1 MKKYVLIGGSIAT
14 KGAIEGILSV
24 DKSADITVIC
34 GEKRP
39 LYSRPLISY
48 ALEKKTTDEK
58 MFFHGEDYYEKKGV
72 KAVYGVAEKVDPE
85 EKVVIAEGKEYPYDE
100 LLVATGSKPFVP
112 PIKGLE
118 SVTKKHTFYTM
129 DDMLALRADLEK
141 GGKVLIVG
149 AGLIGMKC
157 AEGVKEYTDDIV
169 IADMA
174 PRPLPAATTPEAGA
188 IVQERLS
195 SIIDFRLNAALDHFD
210 GNKAVFG
217 SGEEIEFD
225 ILVLALGVR
234 PQVGL
239 LKEIGAEVNRGI
251 IVNEKMQ
258 TNLPHIYAAGDV
270 VESYEAVGESKRLL
284 QLFPSAYLGGKTAGK
299 NMAGEECV
307 FLTDIPMNATNLFGV
322 RITSAGLFVGEK
334 TEVTVGEDYR
344 ALYAEGG
351 VIKGFILIGDST
363 RAGILTDFIRKKRPI
378 GESDTKELLAG
389 RDLSVY
395 PADERRAA
403 LGGKYEI

>member
-14 KGAIEGILSV
+14 EGAIEGILSA
-24 DKSADITVIC
+24 DKNADITVIC

-58 MFFHGEDYYEKKGV
+58 MYFHGEDYYEKKGV
-72 KAVYGVAEKVDPE
+72 TAVYSVAEKIDPE
-85 EKVVIAEGKEYPYDE
+85 KKVVIAEGKEYPYDE

-118 SVTKKHTFYTM
+118 SVTNKHTFYTM
-129 DDMLALRADLEK
+129 DDMLGLRADLEK

-174 PRPLPAATTPEAGA
+174 PRPLPAATTPEAGT

-217 SGEEIEFD
+217 SGEEVTFD

-258 TNLPHIYAAGDV
+258 TGLPHIYAAGDA

-299 NMAGEECV
+299 NMAGEETS

-334 TEVTVGEDYR
+334 TEVTVREDYR
-344 ALYAEGG
+344 ALYTEGG
-351 VIKGFILIGDST
+351 VIKGFILIGDSA

-378 GESDTKELLAG
+378 
-389 RDLSVY
+389 
-395 PADERRAA
+395 
-403 LGGKYEI
+403 IQ

>member
-14 KGAIEGILSV
+14 EGAIEGILSV

-58 MFFHGEDYYEKKGV
+58 MYFHGEDYYEKKGV
-72 KAVYGVAEKVDPE
+72 KAVYAVADKIDPE
-85 EKVVIAEGKEYPYDE
+85 KKVVIAEGKGYPYDE

-118 SVTKKHTFYTM
+118 SVGKKHTFYTM
-129 DDMLALRADLEK
+129 DDMLGLRADLEN

-174 PRPLPAATTPEAGA
+174 PRPLPAATTPEAGN
-188 IVQERLS
+188 IVQEKLS

-217 SGEEIEFD
+217 SGEEVTFD

-258 TNLPHIYAAGDV
+258 TSLPHIYAAGDV
-270 VESYEAVGESKRLL
+270 VESYEAVGENKRLL

-299 NMAGEECV
+299 NMAGEQYV

-344 ALYAEGG
+344 ALYTEGG
-351 VIKGFILIGDST
+351 VIKGFILIGDSA

-378 GESDTKELLAG
+378 GNLDAKELLAG

-395 PADERRAA
+395 PAEERRAA

>member
-1 MKKYVLIGGSIAT
+1 MKKYLLIGGSIAT
-14 KGAIEGILSV
+14 EGAIEGILSV
-24 DKSADITVIC
+24 AKNADITVLC

-58 MFFHGEDYYEKKGV
+58 MYFHGEDYYEKKGV
-72 KAVYGVAEKVDPE
+72 KAVYAAADEIDPE
-85 EKVVIAEGKEYPYDE
+85 KKVVLAEGKEYPYDE

-112 PIKGLE
+112 PIKGLD
-118 SVTKKHTFYTM
+118 SVSKKHTFYTM
-129 DDMLALRADLEK
+129 EDMLGLRADLEK

-157 AEGVKEYTDDIV
+157 AEGVKEYTDEIV

-174 PRPLPAATTPEAGA
+174 PRPLPAATTPEAGE

-195 SIIDFRLNAALDHFD
+195 SIIDFRLNAALDHFE
-210 GNKAVFG
+210 GNKAVFA
-217 SGEEIEFD
+217 SGEEVSFD

-239 LKEIGAEVNRGI
+239 LKEIGGEINRGI
-251 IVNEKMQ
+251 IVNEKME

-284 QLFPSAYLGGKTAGK
+284 QLFPSAYLGGKTAGR
-299 NMAGEECV
+299 NMAGEETA

-334 TEVTVGEDYR
+334 TEVTVGDDYR
-344 ALYAEGG
+344 ALYTEGG
-351 VIKGFILIGDST
+351 FIKGFILIGDSA
-363 RAGILTDFIRKKRPI
+363 RAGILTDFIRKKRPMK
-378 GESDTKELLAG
+378 GVDAKELLAG

-395 PADERRAA
+395 PAEERRAA

>member
-1 MKKYVLIGGSIAT
+1 MKKYLLIGGSIAT
-14 KGAIEGILSV
+14 EGAIEGILSV
-24 DKSADITVIC
+24 QKNADITVLC

-48 ALEKKTTDEK
+48 VLEKKTTDEK
-58 MFFHGEDYYEKKGV
+58 LFFHGEDYYQKKGV
-72 KAVYGVAEKVDPE
+72 KAVFAEAEKIDAE
-85 EKVVIAEGKEYPYDE
+85 KKVVYAAGKAYPYDE

-118 SVTKKHTFYTM
+118 SVEKKHTFYTM
-129 DDMLALRADLEK
+129 DDMIGLRADLEK

-157 AEGVKEYTDDIV
+157 AEGVKEYTDEIV

-188 IVQERLS
+188 IVQQRLS
-195 SIIDFRLNAALDHFD
+195 NIIDFRLNAALDHFD
-210 GNKAVFG
+210 GNKAVFAG
-217 SGEEIEFD
+217 GEEVTFD

-239 LKEIGAEVNRGI
+239 LKEIGAEVNRGV

-258 TNLPHIYAAGDV
+258 TNVPSVYAAGDCA
-270 VESYEAVGESKRLL
+270 EGYEAVGGDKRLL

-299 NMAGEECV
+299 NMAGEETS
-307 FLTDIPMNATNLFGV
+307 FLTDIPMNATKLFGV
-322 RITSAGLFVGEK
+322 RITSAGLFIGEK

-344 ALYAEGG
+344 AIYAEGG
-351 VIKGFILIGDST
+351 LIKGFILIGNAE
-363 RAGILTDFIRKKRPI
+363 RAGILTDFIRKKRAL
-378 GESDTKELLAG
+378 GSTDVKELLAG
-389 RDLSVY
+389 RDLSLY
-395 PADERRAA
+395 PKEERKAA
-403 LGGKYEI
+403 LGGNYEI

>member
-14 KGAIEGILSV
+14 EGAIEGILSV
-24 DKSADITVIC
+24 TKNADITVIC

-48 ALEKKTTDEK
+48 VLEKKTLDEGLYFRGK
-58 MFFHGEDYYEKKGV
+58 DYYEKRGV
-72 KAVYGVAEKVDPE
+72 KAVYAVADKIDPE
-85 EKVVIAEGKEYPYDE
+85 KKVVCAEGKEYPYDE

-118 SVTKKHTFYTM
+118 GVREKHTFYTM
-129 DDMLALRADLEK
+129 DDMTGLRASLEK

-157 AEGVKEYTDDIV
+157 AEGVKEHTDEIV

-195 SIIDFRLNAALDHFD
+195 KIIDFRLNAALDRFE
-210 GNKAVFG
+210 GNKAIFA
-217 SGEEIEFD
+217 SGEEVSFD

-234 PQVGL
+234 PQVAL
-239 LKEIGAEVNRGI
+239 LKEIGAEVNRGV
-251 IVNEKMQ
+251 IVNERMQ
-258 TNLPHIYAAGDV
+258 TNLPHVYAAGDL
-270 VESYEAVGESKRLL
+270 VESYEAVSGGKRLL
-284 QLFPSAYLGGKTAGK
+284 QLFPSAYLGGKIAGR
-299 NMAGEECV
+299 NMAGEETA
-307 FLTDIPMNATNLFGV
+307 FTTDVPMNATKLFGI

-334 TEVTVGEDYR
+334 TEVTVGDDYR
-344 ALYAEGG
+344 AIYTDGER
-351 VIKGFILIGDST
+351 ITGFILIGDST
-363 RAGILTDFIRKKRPI
+363 HAGILTDFIRKKRLI
-378 GESDTKELLAG
+378 AGIDVKKLLTD

-395 PADERRAA
+395 PAEERRAA

>member
-14 KGAIEGILSV
+14 EGAIEGILSV
-24 DKSADITVIC
+24 DKNADITVIC

-72 KAVYGVAEKVDPE
+72 KAVYAVADAVDPE
-85 EKVVIAEGKEYPYDE
+85 KKVVIADGKEYPYDE

-307 FLTDIPMNATNLFGV
+307 FLTDIPMNATSLFGV

-334 TEVTVGEDYR
+334 TEITVGEDYR
-344 ALYAEGG
+344 ALYTEGG
-351 VIKGFILIGDST
+351 VIKGFILIGDSA

-395 PADERRAA
+395 PAEERRAA
-403 LGGKYEI
+403 LRGKYEI

>member
-14 KGAIEGILSV
+14 EGAIEGILSV
-24 DKSADITVIC
+24 TKNADITVIC

-48 ALEKKTTDEK
+48 VLEKKTQDEGLYFRGK
-58 MFFHGEDYYEKKGV
+58 DYYEKKGV
-72 KAVYGVAEKVDPE
+72 KVVYAVADKIDPE
-85 EKVVIAEGKEYPYDE
+85 KKVVRADGKEYPYDE

-118 SVTKKHTFYTM
+118 SVSKKHTFYTM
-129 DDMLALRADLEK
+129 EDMLGLRADLEK

-157 AEGVKEYTDDIV
+157 AEGVKTYTDDIV

-174 PRPLPAATTPEAGA
+174 PRPLPTATTPEAGA

-195 SIIDFRLNAALDHFD
+195 EIIDFRLNAALDRFE
-210 GNKAVFG
+210 GNKAVFA
-217 SGEEIEFD
+217 SGEEVAFD

-234 PQVGL
+234 PEVAL
-239 LKEIGAEVNRGI
+239 LKEIGAEVNRGV
-251 IVNEKMQ
+251 IVNERMQ
-258 TNLPHIYAAGDV
+258 TNLPHVYAAGDL
-270 VESYEAVGESKRLL
+270 VESYEAVSGGKRLL
-284 QLFPSAYLGGKTAGK
+284 QLFPSAYLGGKIAGR
-299 NMAGEECV
+299 NMAGEETA
-307 FLTDIPMNATNLFGV
+307 FTTDVPMNATNLFGI

-334 TEVTVGEDYR
+334 TELTVGEDYR
-344 ALYAEGG
+344 ALYTEDG
-351 VIKGFILIGDST
+351 VVKGFILIGDSA

-378 GESDTKELLAG
+378 GEMKKETLLTD
-389 RDLSVY
+389 RDLSLY
-395 PADERRAA
+395 PAEERKAA

>member
-14 KGAIEGILSV
+14 EGAIEGILSAT
-24 DKSADITVIC
+24 KNADITVIC

-58 MFFHGEDYYEKKGV
+58 MYFHGEDYYEKKGV
-72 KAVYGVAEKVDPE
+72 KAVYAVADTVDHEK
-85 EKVVIAEGKEYPYDE
+85 KVVIAEGKEYPYDE
-100 LLVATGSKPFVP
+100 LLIATGSKPFVP

-118 SVTKKHTFYTM
+118 SVGKKHTFYTM
-129 DDMLALRADLEK
+129 DDMLGLRADLEK

-217 SGEEIEFD
+217 SGEEVAFD

-239 LKEIGAEVNRGI
+239 LKEIGAETNRGI
-251 IVNEKMQ
+251 VVNEKMQ

-299 NMAGEECV
+299 NMAGEAAA

-322 RITSAGLFVGEK
+322 RITSAGLFIGEK
-334 TEVTVGEDYR
+334 TEVTMGEDYR
-344 ALYAEGG
+344 ALYTEDG
-351 VIKGFILIGDST
+351 VIKGFILIGDSA

-378 GESDTKELLAG
+378 GNLDAKELLAG

-395 PADERRAA
+395 PAEERRAA

>member
-14 KGAIEGILSV
+14 EGTIEGILSV
-24 DKSADITVIC
+24 DEKADITVIC

-48 ALEKKTTDEK
+48 VLEKKTQDEGLYFRGK
-58 MFFHGEDYYEKKGV
+58 DYYEKKGV
-72 KAVYGVAEKVDPE
+72 KAVYAVADKIDPE
-85 EKVVIAEGKEYPYDE
+85 KKVVCAEGMEYPYDE

-118 SVTKKHTFYTM
+118 DVTEKHTFYTM
-129 DDMLALRADLEK
+129 DDMTGLRASLEK

-157 AEGVKEYTDDIV
+157 AEGVKEYTDEIV

-174 PRPLPAATTPEAGA
+174 PRPLPAATTPEAGR

-195 SIIDFRLNAALDHFD
+195 EIIDFRLNAALDRFE
-210 GNKAVFG
+210 GNKAVFA
-217 SGEEIEFD
+217 SGEEVAFD

-234 PQVGL
+234 PQVAL
-239 LKEIGAEVNRGI
+239 LKEIGAEVNRGV

-258 TNLPHIYAAGDV
+258 TNLPHVYAAGDL
-270 VESYEAVGESKRLL
+270 VESYDAVSGDKRLL
-284 QLFPSAYLGGKTAGK
+284 QLFPSAYLGGVTAGK
-299 NMAGEECV
+299 NMAGEENDFV
-307 FLTDIPMNATNLFGV
+307 TDVPMNATKLFGM
-322 RITSAGLFVGEK
+322 RITSAGLFIGEK
-334 TEVTVGEDYR
+334 TEVSIGDEYR
-344 ALYAEGG
+344 AIYTEGG
-351 VIKGFILIGDST
+351 LIKGFILIGDSA

-378 GESDTKELLAG
+378 GDIDIKELLIG
-389 RDLSVY
+389 RDLSLY
-395 PADERRAA
+395 PEKERKAA

>member
-14 KGAIEGILSV
+14 EGAIEGILSV
-24 DKSADITVIC
+24 TKNADITLLC
-34 GEKRP
+34 GERRP

-58 MFFHGEDYYEKKGV
+58 MYFHGEDFYEKKGI
-72 KAVYGVAEKVDPE
+72 KAVYAVADKIDPA
-85 EKVVIAEGKEYPYDE
+85 KKIVFAEGKEYPYDE
-100 LLVATGSKPFVP
+100 LLVATGSKPFLP
-112 PIKGLE
+112 PIKGLDG
-118 SVTKKHTFYTM
+118 VTKKHTFYTM
-129 DDMLALRADLEK
+129 DDMLGLRADLEK

-157 AEGVKEYTDDIV
+157 AEGVKTYTDDIV

-195 SIIDFRLNAALDHFD
+195 EIIDFRLNAALDRFE
-210 GNKAVFG
+210 GNKAVFA
-217 SGEEIEFD
+217 SGEEVAFD

-234 PQVGL
+234 PEVAL
-239 LKEIGAEVNRGI
+239 LKEIGAEVNRGV
-251 IVNEKMQ
+251 IVNERMQ
-258 TNLPHIYAAGDV
+258 TNLPHVYAAGDL
-270 VESYEAVGESKRLL
+270 VESYEAVSGGKRLL
-284 QLFPSAYLGGKTAGK
+284 QLFPSAYIGGKTAGK
-299 NMAGEECV
+299 NMAGEDAC
-307 FLTDIPMNATNLFGV
+307 FLTDIPMNATNLFGI

-334 TEVTVGEDYR
+334 TELTVGEDYR
-344 ALYAEGG
+344 ALYTEDD
-351 VIKGFILIGDST
+351 VVKGFILIGDSA

-378 GESDTKELLAG
+378 GEMKKETLLTD
-389 RDLSVY
+389 RDLSLY
-395 PADERRAA
+395 PAEERKAA

>member
-14 KGAIEGILSV
+14 EGAIEGILSV
-24 DKSADITVIC
+24 TKNADITVIC

-48 ALEKKTTDEK
+48 VLEKKTQDEGLYFRGK
-58 MFFHGEDYYEKKGV
+58 DYYEKKGV
-72 KAVYGVAEKVDPE
+72 KVVYAVADKIDPE
-85 EKVVIAEGKEYPYDE
+85 KKVVRADGKEYPYDE

-118 SVTKKHTFYTM
+118 SVSKKHTFYTM
-129 DDMLALRADLEK
+129 EDMLGLRADLEK

-157 AEGVKEYTDDIV
+157 AEGVKTYTDDIV

-174 PRPLPAATTPEAGA
+174 PRPLPTATTPEAGA

-195 SIIDFRLNAALDHFD
+195 SIIDFRLNAALDRFE
-210 GNKAVFG
+210 GNKAVFA
-217 SGEEIEFD
+217 SGEEVAFD

-234 PQVGL
+234 PEVAL
-239 LKEIGAEVNRGI
+239 LKEIGAEVNRGV
-251 IVNEKMQ
+251 IVNERMQ
-258 TNLPHIYAAGDV
+258 TNLPHVYAAGDL
-270 VESYEAVGESKRLL
+270 VESYEAVSGGKRLL
-284 QLFPSAYLGGKTAGK
+284 QLFPSAYLGGKIAGR
-299 NMAGEECV
+299 NMAGEETA
-307 FLTDIPMNATNLFGV
+307 FTTDVPMNATNLFGI

-344 ALYAEGG
+344 ALYTEDG
-351 VIKGFILIGDST
+351 VIKGFILIGDSA
-363 RAGILTDFIRKKRPI
+363 RAGILTDFIRKKRSI
-378 GESDTKELLAG
+378 AGIDVTKLLTD
-389 RDLSVY
+389 RDLSLY
-395 PADERRAA
+395 PAEERKAA

>member
-14 KGAIEGILSV
+14 EGAIEGILSIE
-24 DKSADITVIC
+24 KNADITVIC

-58 MFFHGEDYYEKKGV
+58 MYFHGEDYYEKKGV
-72 KAVYGVAEKVDPE
+72 KAVYAVAEKIDPE
-85 EKVVIAEGKEYPYDE
+85 KKTVIAEGKEYPYDE

-129 DDMLALRADLEK
+129 DDMLSLRADLEK

-174 PRPLPAATTPEAGA
+174 PRPLPAATTPEAGM

-217 SGEEIEFD
+217 SGAEVDFD

-258 TNLPHIYAAGDV
+258 TNLPHVYAAGDV

-299 NMAGEECV
+299 NMAGEDSR

-334 TEVTVGEDYR
+334 IEVVIGEDYR
-344 ALYAEGG
+344 ALYTEGG
-351 VIKGFILIGDST
+351 VMKGFILIGDSA

-378 GESDTKELLAG
+378 GNLDARELLAG

-395 PADERRAA
+395 PAEERRAA

>member
-14 KGAIEGILSV
+14 EGAIEGILS
-24 DKSADITVIC
+24 KTKNADITVLC

-58 MFFHGEDYYEKKGV
+58 MYFHGEDFYEKKGI
-72 KAVYGVAEKVDPE
+72 KAVYAVADKIDPA
-85 EKVVIAEGKEYPYDE
+85 KKIVFAEGKEYPYDE
-100 LLVATGSKPFVP
+100 LLVATGSKPFLP
-112 PIKGLE
+112 PIKGLDG
-118 SVTKKHTFYTM
+118 VTKKHTFYTM
-129 DDMLALRADLEK
+129 DDMIGLRADLEK

-157 AEGVKEYTDDIV
+157 AEGVKTYTDDIV

-195 SIIDFRLNAALDHFD
+195 EIIDFRLNAALDRFE
-210 GNKAVFG
+210 GNKAVFA
-217 SGEEIEFD
+217 SGEEVAFD

-234 PQVGL
+234 PQVAL
-239 LKEIGAEVNRGI
+239 LKEIGAEVNRGV
-251 IVNEKMQ
+251 IVNERMQ
-258 TNLPHIYAAGDV
+258 TNLPHVYAAGDL
-270 VESYEAVGESKRLL
+270 VESYEAVSGGKRLL
-284 QLFPSAYLGGKTAGK
+284 QLFPSAYIGGKTAGK
-299 NMAGEECV
+299 NMAGEDAC
-307 FLTDIPMNATNLFGV
+307 FLTDIPMNATNLFGI

-334 TEVTVGEDYR
+334 TELTVGEDYR
-344 ALYAEGG
+344 ALYTEDG
-351 VIKGFILIGDST
+351 VVKGFILIGDSA
-363 RAGILTDFIRKKRPI
+363 RAGILTDFIRKKRLI
-378 GESDTKELLAG
+378 GEMKKETLLTD
-389 RDLSVY
+389 RDLSLY
-395 PADERRAA
+395 PAEERKAA

>member
-1 MKKYVLIGGSIAT
+1 MKKYLLIGGSIAT
-14 KGAIEGILSV
+14 EGAIEGILSV
-24 DKSADITVIC
+24 TKNADITVLC

-58 MFFHGEDYYEKKGV
+58 MYFHGEDYYEKKGV
-72 KAVYGVAEKVDPE
+72 KAVYAAADEIDPE
-85 EKVVIAEGKEYPYDE
+85 KKVVLADGKEYPYDE

-112 PIKGLE
+112 PIKGLD
-118 SVTKKHTFYTM
+118 SVSKKHTFYTM
-129 DDMLALRADLEK
+129 EDMLGLRADLEK

-157 AEGVKEYTDDIV
+157 AEGVKEYTDEIV

-174 PRPLPAATTPEAGA
+174 PRPLPAATTPEAGE
-188 IVQERLS
+188 IVQEKLS
-195 SIIDFRLNAALDHFD
+195 SIIDFRLNAALDHFE
-210 GNKAVFG
+210 GNKAVFA
-217 SGEEIEFD
+217 SGEEVSFD

-251 IVNEKMQ
+251 IVNEKME

-284 QLFPSAYLGGKTAGK
+284 QLFPSAYLGGKTAGR
-299 NMAGEECV
+299 NMAGEETA

-334 TEVTVGEDYR
+334 TEVTVGDDYR
-344 ALYAEGG
+344 ALYTEGG
-351 VIKGFILIGDST
+351 FIKGFILIGDSA
-363 RAGILTDFIRKKRPI
+363 RAGILTDFIRKKRPMK
-378 GESDTKELLAG
+378 GVDAKELLAG

-395 PADERRAA
+395 PAEERRAA

>member
-14 KGAIEGILSV
+14 EGAIEGILSV
-24 DKSADITVIC
+24 EKNADITVIC

-58 MFFHGEDYYEKKGV
+58 MYFHGEDYYEKKGAN
-72 KAVYGVAEKVDPE
+72 AVYAVADTVDPE
-85 EKVVIAEGKEYPYDE
+85 KKVVIAEGKEYPYDE

-129 DDMLALRADLEK
+129 DDMLSLRADLEK

-174 PRPLPAATTPEAGA
+174 PRPLPAATTPETGT

-195 SIIDFRLNAALDHFD
+195 SIVDFRLNAALDHFD

-217 SGEEIEFD
+217 SGEEVTFD

-270 VESYEAVGESKRLL
+270 VESYEAVGENKRLL

-299 NMAGEECV
+299 NMAGEECS

-322 RITSAGLFVGEK
+322 RVTSAGLFRGEK
-334 TEVTVGEDYR
+334 TEVTIGEDYR
-344 ALYAEGG
+344 ALYTEGG
-351 VIKGFILIGDST
+351 VIKGFILIGDSA

-378 GESDTKELLAG
+378 GEMDAKDLLAG

-395 PADERRAA
+395 PAEERRAA

>member
-14 KGAIEGILSV
+14 EGAIEGILSV
-24 DKSADITVIC
+24 EKNADITLLC

-58 MFFHGEDYYEKKGV
+58 MYFHGEDYYERKGV
-72 KAVYGVAEKVDPE
+72 KAVYAVAEKIDS
-85 EKVVIAEGKEYPYDE
+85 EKKAVIAEGKEYPYDE

-129 DDMLALRADLEK
+129 DDMLGLRADLEK

-174 PRPLPAATTPEAGA
+174 PRPLPAATTPEAGV

-217 SGEEIEFD
+217 SGEEITFD

-234 PQVGL
+234 PQVAL
-239 LKEIGAEVNRGI
+239 LKEVGAEVNRGI

-258 TNLPHIYAAGDV
+258 TSLPHIYAAGDV

-334 TEVTVGEDYR
+334 TEVTIGEDYR
-344 ALYAEGG
+344 ALYTEGG
-351 VIKGFILIGDST
+351 VIKGFILIGDSA

-378 GESDTKELLAG
+378 GDLDAKELLTG

-395 PADERRAA
+395 PAEERRSA

>member
-1 MKKYVLIGGSIAT
+1 MKKYILIGGSIAT
-14 KGAIEGILSV
+14 EGAIEGILSIE
-24 DKSADITVIC
+24 KNSDITVIC

-58 MFFHGEDYYEKKGV
+58 MYFHGEDYYEKKGV
-72 KAVYGVAEKVDPE
+72 KAVYAVAEKIDPE
-85 EKVVIAEGKEYPYDE
+85 KKTVIAEGKEYPYDE
-100 LLVATGSKPFVP
+100 LLIATGSKPFVP

-129 DDMLALRADLEK
+129 DDMLSLRADLEK

-174 PRPLPAATTPEAGA
+174 PRPLPVATTPEAGM

-217 SGEEIEFD
+217 SGEEVAFD

-258 TNLPHIYAAGDV
+258 TNLPHVYAAGDV

-299 NMAGEECV
+299 NMAGEDSR

-334 TEVTVGEDYR
+334 TEVAIGEDYR
-344 ALYAEGG
+344 ALYTEGG
-351 VIKGFILIGDST
+351 VIRGFILIGDSA

-378 GESDTKELLAG
+378 GNLDAKELLTG
-389 RDLSVY
+389 RDLSAY
-395 PADERRAA
+395 PVEERKAA

>member
-14 KGAIEGILSV
+14 EGAIEGILST
-24 DKSADITVIC
+24 DKNADITVIC

-48 ALEKKTTDEK
+48 ALAKKTTDEK
-58 MFFHGEDYYEKKGV
+58 MYFHGEDYYEKKGV
-72 KAVYGVAEKVDPE
+72 KAVYAVAEKIDPE
-85 EKVVIAEGKEYPYDE
+85 KKVVIAEGKEYPYDE

-118 SVTKKHTFYTM
+118 SVGKKHTFYTM
-129 DDMLALRADLEK
+129 DDMLGLRADLEK

-217 SGEEIEFD
+217 SGEEVAFD

-239 LKEIGAEVNRGI
+239 LKEIGAEANRGI
-251 IVNEKMQ
+251 VVNEKMQ
-258 TNLPHIYAAGDV
+258 TSLPHIYAAGDV

-299 NMAGEECV
+299 NMAGEAAA

-334 TEVTVGEDYR
+334 TEVTIGEDYR

-351 VIKGFILIGDST
+351 VIKGFILIGDSA

-378 GESDTKELLAG
+378 GNLDAKELLAG

-395 PADERRAA
+395 PAEERRAA

>member
-14 KGAIEGILSV
+14 EGAIEGILS
-24 DKSADITVIC
+24 ADAQARITVIC

-48 ALEKKTTDEK
+48 VLEKKTPDEGLYFRGK
-58 MFFHGEDYYEKKGV
+58 DYYEKKGV
-72 KAVYGVAEKVDPE
+72 RAVYAMADKIDPE
-85 EKVVIAEGKEYPYDE
+85 KKLVCAEGKEYPYDE

-118 SVTKKHTFYTM
+118 GVTEKHTFYTM
-129 DDMLALRADLEK
+129 DDMTGLRAALEK

-195 SIIDFRLNAALDHFD
+195 EIIDFRLNAALDRFE
-210 GNKAVFG
+210 GNKAVFA
-217 SGEEIEFD
+217 SGEEVAFD
-225 ILVLALGVR
+225 VLVLALGVR

-239 LKEIGAEVNRGI
+239 LKEIGAEVSRGV
-251 IVNEKMQ
+251 IVNERMQ
-258 TNLPHIYAAGDV
+258 TNLPHVYAAGDL
-270 VESYEAVGESKRLL
+270 VESYETVSGDKRLL
-284 QLFPSAYLGGKTAGK
+284 QLFPSAYLGGKIAGR
-299 NMAGEECV
+299 NMAGEEAA
-307 FLTDIPMNATNLFGV
+307 FTTDVPMNATKLFGI
-322 RITSAGLFVGEK
+322 RITSAGLFLGQK
-334 TEVTVGEDYR
+334 TEAIVGDDYR
-344 ALYAEGG
+344 AIYTDGDR
-351 VIKGFILIGDST
+351 VNGFILIGDST
-363 RAGILTDFIRKKRPI
+363 RAGILTDFIRKKRSI
-378 GESDTKELLAG
+378 AGVEVTKLLTD

-395 PADERRAA
+395 PAEERRAA

>member
-14 KGAIEGILSV
+14 EGAIEGILSA
-24 DKSADITVIC
+24 DKNADITVIC

-58 MFFHGEDYYEKKGV
+58 MYFHGEDYYEKKGV
-72 KAVYGVAEKVDPE
+72 TAVYAVAEKIDPE
-85 EKVVIAEGKEYPYDE
+85 KKVVIAESKEYPYDE

-118 SVTKKHTFYTM
+118 SVAKKHTFYTM
-129 DDMLALRADLEK
+129 DDMLGLRADLEK

-174 PRPLPAATTPEAGA
+174 PHPLPAATTPEAGT

-217 SGEEIEFD
+217 SGEEAAFD

-251 IVNEKMQ
+251 LVNEKMQ
-258 TNLPHIYAAGDV
+258 TNFPHIYASGDV

-299 NMAGEECV
+299 NMAGEECS

-344 ALYAEGG
+344 ALYVEGD
-351 VIKGFILIGDST
+351 VIKGFILIGDSA
-363 RAGILTDFIRKKRPI
+363 RAGILTDFIRKKRSI
-378 GESDTKELLAG
+378 GEMDAKELLAG

-395 PADERRAA
+395 PAEERRAA

>member
-14 KGAIEGILSV
+14 EGAIEGILST
-24 DKSADITVIC
+24 DKNADITVLC

-58 MFFHGEDYYEKKGV
+58 MYFHGEDYYEKKGV
-72 KAVYGVAEKVDPE
+72 KAVYVVAEKIDPE
-85 EKVVIAEGKEYPYDE
+85 KQVVIAEGKEYPYDE

-129 DDMLALRADLEK
+129 DDMLGLRADLEK

-174 PRPLPAATTPEAGA
+174 PRPLPAATTPEAGN

-217 SGEEIEFD
+217 SGEEVFFD

-251 IVNEKMQ
+251 VVNEKMQ

-270 VESYEAVGESKRLL
+270 VESYEAVGENKRLL

-299 NMAGEECV
+299 NMAGGNV
-307 FLTDIPMNATNLFGV
+307 AFLTDIPMNATNLFGV

-334 TEVTVGEDYR
+334 TEITVGADYR
-344 ALYAEGG
+344 ALYTEGG
-351 VIKGFILIGDST
+351 VIKGFILIGDSA
-363 RAGILTDFIRKKRPI
+363 RAGILTDFSRKKRPI
-378 GESDTKELLAG
+378 GEMDAKELLAG
-389 RDLSVY
+389 RDLSAY
-395 PADERRAA
+395 PAEERRAA

>member
-1 MKKYVLIGGSIAT
+1 MKKYLLIGGSIAT
-14 KGAIEGILSV
+14 EGAIEGILSV
-24 DKSADITVIC
+24 DKNADITVLC

-48 ALEKKTTDEK
+48 VLEKKTADENLYFRGK
-58 MFFHGEDYYEKKGV
+58 DYYEKKGV
-72 KAVYGVAEKVDPE
+72 KAVFAEATAIDPT
-85 EKVVIAEGKEYPYDE
+85 KKTVLADGKAYPYDK
-100 LLVATGSKPFVP
+100 LLVATGSKSFVP
-112 PIKGLE
+112 PIKGLDG
-118 SVTKKHTFYTM
+118 VAKKHTFYTM
-129 DDMLALRADLEK
+129 DDMLGLRADLEK

-169 IADMA
+169 VADMA

-188 IVQERLS
+188 IVQERLKD
-195 SIIDFRLNAALDHFD
+195 IVTFRLNAALDRFE
-210 GNKAVFG
+210 GNKAVFA
-217 SGEEIEFD
+217 SGEEIDFD

-239 LKEIGAEVNRGI
+239 LKEIGAEINRGV

-258 TNLPHIYAAGDV
+258 TSLADIYAAGDL
-270 VESYEAVGESKRLL
+270 VESYEAVGGGKRLL

-299 NMAGEECV
+299 NMAGEENA
-307 FLTDIPMNATNLFGV
+307 FLTDIPMNATKLFGV

-334 TEVTVGEDYR
+334 TEVVSGEDYR
-344 ALYAEGG
+344 AVYTEDG

-363 RAGILTDFIRKKRPI
+363 RAGILTDFIRRKRPI
-378 GESDTKELLAG
+378 LNAEITKLLSD
-389 RDLSVY
+389 RDLSLY
-395 PADERRAA
+395 PEEERRAA
-403 LGGKYEI
+403 LGGNYEI

>member
-14 KGAIEGILSV
+14 EGAIEGILSAT
-24 DKSADITVIC
+24 KNADITVLC

-58 MFFHGEDYYEKKGV
+58 MYFHGEDYYGQKGV
-72 KAVYGVAEKVDPE
+72 NAVYAVAEKIDPDK
-85 EKVVIAEGKEYPYDE
+85 KVVLAKGKEYPYDE

-118 SVTKKHTFYTM
+118 GVTKKHTFYTM
-129 DDMLALRADLEK
+129 DDMLGLRADLER

-157 AEGVKEYTDDIV
+157 AEGVKEYTDEIV

-174 PRPLPAATTPEAGA
+174 PRPLSAATTPEAGR

-195 SIIDFRLNAALDHFD
+195 SIVDFRLNAALDRFE
-210 GNKAVFG
+210 GNKAVFA
-217 SGEEIEFD
+217 SGEEVAFD

-239 LKEIGAEVNRGI
+239 LKEIGAEVNRGVV
-251 IVNEKMQ
+251 VNEKMQ
-258 TNLPHIYAAGDV
+258 TGLPHIYAAGDV

-284 QLFPSAYLGGKTAGK
+284 QLFPSAYLGGKTAGR
-299 NMAGEECV
+299 NMAGEDSA

-322 RITSAGLFVGEK
+322 RITSAGLFIGEK

-344 ALYAEGG
+344 ALYTEGG
-351 VIKGFILIGDST
+351 FIKGFIFIGDSA

-378 GESDTKELLAG
+378 GGMDPKDLLAG

-395 PADERRAA
+395 PAEERKAA

>member
-1 MKKYVLIGGSIAT
+1 MNKYVLIGGSIAT
-14 KGAIEGILSV
+14 EGAIEGILSAE
-24 DKSADITVIC
+24 KNADITVLC

-58 MFFHGEDYYEKKGV
+58 MYFHGEDYYEKKGV
-72 KAVYGVAEKVDPE
+72 KAVYAVAEKIDPE
-85 EKVVIAEGKEYPYDE
+85 KKVVIAEGKEYPYDE

-118 SVTKKHTFYTM
+118 SVGKKHTFYTM
-129 DDMLALRADLEK
+129 DDMLGLRADLEK

-157 AEGVKEYTDDIV
+157 AEGVKEYRDDIV

-174 PRPLPAATTPEAGA
+174 PRPLPAATTPEAGN

-195 SIIDFRLNAALDHFD
+195 SIIDFRLNAALDRFD

-217 SGEEIEFD
+217 SGEEVTFD

-234 PQVGL
+234 PQVEL

-284 QLFPSAYLGGKTAGK
+284 QLFPSAYLGGKTAGR
-299 NMAGEECV
+299 NMAGEDSR

-322 RITSAGLFVGEK
+322 RIMSAGLFVGEK

-344 ALYAEGG
+344 ALYTEGG
-351 VIKGFILIGDST
+351 VIKGFILIGESA
-363 RAGILTDFIRKKRPI
+363 RAGILTDFIRKKRSI
-378 GESDTKELLAG
+378 GTLDAKELLAG

-395 PADERRAA
+395 PAEERRAA

>member
-1 MKKYVLIGGSIAT
+1 MRKYVLIGGSIAT
-14 KGAIEGILSV
+14 EGAIEGILSV
-24 DKSADITVIC
+24 TKNADITVIC
-34 GEKRP
+34 GEKSP

-48 ALEKKTTDEK
+48 VLEKKTTDDN
-58 MFFHGEDYYEKKGV
+58 MYFHGKDHYEKKGV
-72 KAVYGVAEKVDPE
+72 KAVYAEAERIDPQAQ
-85 EKVVIAEGKEYPYDE
+85 VVYAAGAAYPYDE

-118 SVTKKHTFYTM
+118 GVSKKHTFYTM
-129 DDMLALRADLEK
+129 DDMLGLRADLEK

-157 AEGVKEYTDDIV
+157 AEGVKEYTDEIV

-210 GNKAVFG
+210 GDKAVFA
-217 SGEEIEFD
+217 SGEEVTFD
-225 ILVLALGVR
+225 VLVLALGVR
-234 PQVGL
+234 PQVAL

-251 IVNEKMQ
+251 VVNERMQ

-270 VESYEAVGESKRLL
+270 VESYEAVGENKRLL
-284 QLFPSAYLGGKTAGK
+284 QLFPSAYLGGKTAGR
-299 NMAGEECV
+299 NMAGEETL
-307 FLTDIPMNATNLFGV
+307 FTTDIPMNATNLFGV

-344 ALYAEGG
+344 ALYTEGDL
-351 VIKGFILIGDST
+351 IKGFILIGDST
-363 RAGILTDFIRKKRPI
+363 RAGILTDFIRRKRSI
-378 GESDTKELLAG
+378 AGMEAKELLAE

-395 PADERRAA
+395 PSEERRAA
-403 LGGKYEI
+403 LGGNYEM

>member
-14 KGAIEGILSV
+14 GGAIEGILSV
-24 DKSADITVIC
+24 EKNADITVIC

-58 MFFHGEDYYEKKGV
+58 MYFHGEDYYEKKGV
-72 KAVYGVAEKVDPE
+72 KAVYAVAEKVDPE
-85 EKVVIAEGKEYPYDE
+85 KKVVIAEGKEYSYDE

-118 SVTKKHTFYTM
+118 NVTKKHTFYTM
-129 DDMLALRADLEK
+129 DDMLGLRADLEK

-157 AEGVKEYTDDIV
+157 AEGVKEYMDDIV

-174 PRPLPAATTPEAGA
+174 PRPLPAATTPEAGS

-217 SGEEIEFD
+217 SGEEVTFD

-258 TNLPHIYAAGDV
+258 TNLPHVYAAGDV

-299 NMAGEECV
+299 NMAGEEIS

-344 ALYAEGG
+344 ALYTEGG
-351 VIKGFILIGDST
+351 VIRGFILIGDSA

-378 GESDTKELLAG
+378 GDLDAKELLAG

-395 PADERRAA
+395 PAEERRAA

>member
-14 KGAIEGILSV
+14 EGAIEGILAA
-24 DKSADITVIC
+24 DGKADITVIC

-48 ALEKKTTDEK
+48 VLEKKTTDEGLYFRGK
-58 MFFHGEDYYEKKGV
+58 DYYEKKGV
-72 KAVYGVAEKVDPE
+72 KAVYAAADKVDPE
-85 EKVVIAEGKEYPYDE
+85 KKVVCAEGKEYPYDE

-112 PIKGLE
+112 LIKGLE
-118 SVTKKHTFYTM
+118 GVDEKHTFYTM
-129 DDMLALRADLEK
+129 DDMTGLRAALEK

-157 AEGVKEYTDDIV
+157 AEGVKEYTDEIV

-174 PRPLPAATTPEAGA
+174 PRPLPAATTSEAGA

-195 SIIDFRLNAALDHFD
+195 KIIDFRLNAALDCFEE
-210 GNKAVFG
+210 NKAVFA
-217 SGEEIEFD
+217 SGEEVAFD

-234 PQVGL
+234 PQVAL
-239 LKEIGAEVNRGI
+239 LKEIGAEVNRGV
-251 IVNEKMQ
+251 IVNERMQ
-258 TNLPHIYAAGDV
+258 TNLPHVYAAGDL
-270 VESYEAVGESKRLL
+270 VESYEAVSGGKRLL
-284 QLFPSAYLGGKTAGK
+284 QLFPSAYLGGKIAGR
-299 NMAGEECV
+299 NMAGEETT
-307 FLTDIPMNATNLFGV
+307 FTTDVPMNATKLFGI

-334 TEVTVGEDYR
+334 TEVTVGDDYR
-344 ALYAEGG
+344 AIYTEGDH
-351 VIKGFILIGDST
+351 VNGFILIGDST
-363 RAGILTDFIRKKRPI
+363 RAGILTDFIRKKRSI
-378 GESDTKELLAG
+378 AGIDVTKLLTD

-395 PADERRAA
+395 PAEERRAA

>member
-14 KGAIEGILSV
+14 EGAIEGILSA
-24 DKSADITVIC
+24 DKNADITVLC

-58 MFFHGEDYYEKKGV
+58 MYFHGEDYYEKKGV
-72 KAVYGVAEKVDPE
+72 KAVYAVAEKIDPA
-85 EKVVIAEGKEYPYDE
+85 EKVIIAEGKEYPYDE

-118 SVTKKHTFYTM
+118 SVGKKHTFYTM
-129 DDMLALRADLEK
+129 DDMLELRADLEK

-217 SGEEIEFD
+217 SGEEVTFD

-299 NMAGEECV
+299 NMAGEDSR

-344 ALYAEGG
+344 ALYTEGG
-351 VIKGFILIGDST
+351 VIKGFILIGDSA

-378 GESDTKELLAG
+378 GDLCAKELLAG

-395 PADERRAA
+395 PAEERRAA

>member
-14 KGAIEGILSV
+14 EGAIEGILSV
-24 DKSADITVIC
+24 EKNADITVIC

-58 MFFHGEDYYEKKGV
+58 MYFHGEDYYEKKGV
-72 KAVYGVAEKVDPE
+72 KAVYAVAEKIDAE
-85 EKVVIAEGKEYPYDE
+85 KKVVIAEGKEYPYDE

-118 SVTKKHTFYTM
+118 SVTKQHTFYTM
-129 DDMLALRADLEK
+129 DDMLGLRADLEK

-157 AEGVKEYTDDIV
+157 AEGVKVYTDDIV

-174 PRPLPAATTPEAGA
+174 PRPLPAATTPEAGM

-217 SGEEIEFD
+217 SGEEVTFD

-270 VESYEAVGESKRLL
+270 VESYEAVGENKRLL

-299 NMAGEECV
+299 NMAGEAAA

-322 RITSAGLFVGEK
+322 RITSAGLFIGEK
-334 TEVTVGEDYR
+334 TEVTMGEDYR
-344 ALYAEGG
+344 ALYTEDG
-351 VIKGFILIGDST
+351 VIKGFILIGDSA

-378 GESDTKELLAG
+378 GNLDAKELLAG

-395 PADERRAA
+395 PAEERRAA

>member
-1 MKKYVLIGGSIAT
+1 MRKYLLIGGSIAT
-14 KGAIEGILSV
+14 EGAIEGILSV
-24 DKSADITVIC
+24 DKNADITVLC

-48 ALEKKTTDEK
+48 VLEKKTPDAGLY
-58 MFFHGEDYYEKKGV
+58 FRGEDYYEKKGV
-72 KAVYGVAEKVDPE
+72 KAVYAEASAIDPVGKTVTADGVK
-85 EKVVIAEGKEYPYDE
+85 YPYDS

-118 SVTKKHTFYTM
+118 SVTNKHTFYTM
-129 DDMLALRADLEK
+129 DDMLGLRSDLEK

-174 PRPLPAATTPEAGA
+174 PRPLPAATTPEAGS

-217 SGEEIEFD
+217 SGEEVSFD

-234 PQVGL
+234 PQIGL
-239 LKEIGAEVNRGI
+239 LKEIGAEVNRGV
-251 IVNEKMQ
+251 IVNERMQ
-258 TNLPHIYAAGDV
+258 TTLPDIYSAGDC
-270 VESYEAVGESKRLL
+270 VESYEAVSGGKRLL
-284 QLFPSAYLGGKTAGK
+284 QLFPSAYLGGKIAGK
-299 NMAGEECV
+299 NMAGEETA
-307 FLTDIPMNATNLFGV
+307 FTTDVPMNATKLFGV

-344 ALYAEGG
+344 ALYTEDG
-351 VIKGFILIGDST
+351 VIKGFILIGDSA
-363 RAGILTDFIRKKRPI
+363 RAGILCDFIRRKRPI
-378 GESDTKELLAG
+378 GDVDKASLLTD
-389 RDLSVY
+389 RDLSLY
-395 PADERRAA
+395 PAEERRAA
-403 LGGKYEI
+403 LGGNYEM